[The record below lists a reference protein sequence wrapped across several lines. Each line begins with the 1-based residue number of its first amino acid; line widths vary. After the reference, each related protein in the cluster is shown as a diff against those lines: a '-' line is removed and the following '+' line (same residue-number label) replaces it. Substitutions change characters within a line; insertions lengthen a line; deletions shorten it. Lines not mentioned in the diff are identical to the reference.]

1 MKKHIAYKVEISP
14 TQEQIIKINKTMG
27 VCKFIYNLYITKNK
41 EKYEEDKSFISAF
54 SFSKWVNNEFIP
66 NNPTYSWVK
75 EVSSKAIKQSIC
87 NAETSF
93 KKFFN
98 RQTKFPRYKK
108 KTDSVWIY
116 LPKNNP
122 TDCTIERHRVKIPTL
137 GFVRL
142 KEFGYIPLNSK
153 VSSMT
158 VTKQAHKYFVSVLC
172 EVDDIAHVNNEYSEG
187 IGVDLGIKDFAISS
201 TNTTYKNINKTNKI
215 KKLEK
220 KLKREQRAFSRKL
233 LKNKNK
239 KGKDSNLKKNKLRVQ
254 KLHMQLSNTRKEYVR
269 FVVNSLVK
277 NSPQF
282 VAIEDLNVK
291 GMMKNRHLSK
301 AISQSNF
308 YYFRVFLIQQCKK
321 KGIEVRIIDRFYP
334 SSKLC
339 NCCGSI
345 KKDLKLSDRIY
356 KCDCGYVEDRDLN
369 ASFNIRDCEKYKVA
383 Q

>member
-1 MKKHIAYKVEISP
+1 
-14 TQEQIIKINKTMG
+14 MG
-27 VCKFIYNLYITKNK
+27 
-41 EKYEEDKSFISAF
+41 
-54 SFSKWVNNEFIP
+54 
-66 NNPTYSWVK
+66 
-75 EVSSKAIKQSIC
+75 
-87 NAETSF
+87 NAEISF

-98 RQTKFPRYKK
+98 KQTKFPRYKK
-108 KTDSVWIY
+108 KTDSVGVCF
-116 LPKNNP
+116 PKNNI

-142 KEFGYIPLNSK
+142 KEFGYIPINSK

-172 EVDDIAHVNNEYSEG
+172 EIDNVVCVGEQYSEG
-187 IGVDLGIKDFAISS
+187 VGVDLGIKDFAISS
-201 TNTTYKNINKTNKI
+201 NNTTYKNINKTNKI

-239 KGKDSNLKKNKLRVQ
+239 KGEANNLKKNKLRVQ
-254 KLHMQLSNTRKEYVR
+254 KLHMRLSNTRKEYVK

-282 VAIEDLNVK
+282 IAIEDLNVK

-369 ASFNIRDCEKYKVA
+369 ASFNIRDCKKYKVA